1 MLDQDIKE
9 AWPNYGVDQA
19 VVEGWVRRTWGDAV
33 MDSVEERVLRA
44 LEEQIELYQAEM
56 IHNPEAEEKA
66 HALVRHVFGR
76 PPGKPEQE
84 VGGVMVTMMAYAAC
98 RGVRLD
104 ELARR
109 EIDRIIAGDREAFRA
124 SRRRSR
130 TWGSLI
136 TQNNDLSRSI
146 RMLVVNFARGGR
158 STDDRASRMEE

>member
-44 LEEQIELYQAEM
+44 LEEQIELYQAEDD
-56 IHNPEAEEKA
+56 PATRGRGEGARPRA
-66 HALVRHVFGR
+66 PRVRR

-124 SRRRSR
+124 KQKEKS
-130 TWGSLI
+130 
-136 TQNNDLSRSI
+136 DLG
-146 RMLVVNFARGGR
+146 LA
-158 STDDRASRMEE
+158 DHPE